1 MTDKNEPGSGS
12 SPADDWADALAEQ
25 SRANPPTQA
34 DGLKPAQDD
43 WAAAMAE
50 QTAAT
55 PPAAAAPPAAPAAP
69 PAPATPAA
77 QSAAQSV
84 FKPLAGSA
92 AGNGTDIDLIMDV
105 PVQLTVELGRTRLT
119 IKNLLQLGQGSVVE
133 LDGLAGEPMDIFVN
147 GYLIAQGE
155 VVVVNDKFGIRL
167 TDIITPSERINR
179 LNNRR

>member
-1 MTDKNEPGSGS
+1 MTDKNEPGTGS

-34 DGLKPAQDD
+34 DGLKPQDD

-50 QTAAT
+50 QTAA
-55 PPAAAAPPAAPAAP
+55 A
-69 PAPATPAA
+69 APATPAGAPAAAPAAATA

-84 FKPLAGSA
+84 FKPLAGA
-92 AGNGTDIDLIMDV
+92 TGGAGADIDLIMDV

-155 VVVVNDKFGIRL
+155 VVVVEDKYGIRL